1 MIVPMKK
8 VCLMVQESGINEAL
22 LKLREVG
29 VVHLQTAN
37 APDGNSKVLERKS
50 KVEGALGL
58 LGDIKV
64 PKNKNALPPPAPA
77 AAQRDPHNVGVH
89 RGRRSI
95 DVYGSEEE
103 EPFSLD
109 AVTSSSRP
117 YLADLIVGLGKERKA
132 LQDRDIFLNR
142 EITRVAA
149 WGELEPAS
157 IKEMET
163 LGFPVFLYELTPD
176 AFAALSEDVRYIKIF
191 QNKNVVRLLVLDK
204 EIQGIAPFQLP
215 EKSMSA
221 LIKEKDEIKLD
232 IEEIDAKL
240 KNLVSRRPALVKEMA
255 NVEQDIEFETA
266 LVNMEKVEDLPAEMG
281 LSYISGYVPSDDI
294 AKLQTAAGQN
304 GWALSIIDPE
314 DSDEAV
320 PTKLK
325 NPGFVNLLNPITGFL
340 GITPGY
346 REVDISPWFLIFFCI
361 FFGMIFGDAAYGL
374 ILCLI
379 AIFGMIKTAKKGVP
393 TALQMLLLLGIFNTA
408 WGVITCTWFGVEVN
422 KVPKQL
428 QDISLSIFSTAKTDD
443 AIVSQNLQIFCFSLG
458 LLQLTIA
465 HIKGFFRNIRLL
477 SLKFF
482 SDLGSIAMLW
492 GMFNVVL
499 ILVVS
504 SKVRPITIFP
514 IPISL
519 YLLGGGFFLNFV
531 FASYNGSIGKSILE
545 SFKNFI
551 SVVLGIT
558 NVFSDIMSY
567 IRLWAVGLA
576 GASIASTVNTMAGPM
591 LGGFLIFAGMLLLVF
606 GHGLN
611 LILNVLSVLVHGVRL
626 NTLEFSSHVGLSWSG
641 TAYKPFAQKAK

>member
-8 VCLMVQESGINEAL
+8 VCLMVQDSNVNDAL
-22 LKLREVG
+22 FKLRDIG
-29 VVHLQTAN
+29 VMHLRTIN
-37 APDGNSKVLERKS
+37 VPDGNSKVLERKS

-58 LGDIKV
+58 IGDIKI
-64 PKNKNALPPPAPA
+64 PKNKNAPAP
-77 AAQRDPHNVGVH
+77 QSGGRELRKPPIGVH
-89 RGRRSI
+89 RGRRST

-103 EPFSLD
+103 EPYSLD
-109 AVTSSSRP
+109 AVVTSSRP
-117 YLADLIVGLGKERKA
+117 YLPDLIVGIGKEKKA
-132 LQDRDIFLNR
+132 LQDRDMFLNR
-142 EITRVAA
+142 EISRIAA
-149 WGELEPAS
+149 WGNFEPAS
-157 IKEMET
+157 IKEMES
-163 LGFPVFLYELTPD
+163 LGLPIFLYELTPD
-176 AFAALSEDVRYIKIF
+176 AFAAIPEDVRYVKLF
-191 QNKNVVRLLVLDK
+191 ENKNVVRLVVLDK
-204 EIQGIAPFQLP
+204 EIQGITPFQLP

-221 LIKEKDEIKLD
+221 LIRETDEIKLD
-232 IEEIDAKL
+232 IEELDAKL
-240 KNLVSRRPALVKEMA
+240 KNFASRRPALIKEMA

-266 LVNMEKVEDLPAEMG
+266 LVNMEKVDNLPAEMG
-281 LSYISGYVPSDDI
+281 LSYLTGYVPCDDI
-294 AKLQTAAGQN
+294 AGLKAAAGVN
-304 GWALSIIDPE
+304 GWALSLIDPE

-340 GITPGY
+340 GIVPGY
-346 REVDISPWFLIFFCI
+346 REMDISPWFLFFFCI

-393 TALQMLLLLGIFNTA
+393 TALQMLLLLGIFNMA
-408 WGVITCTWFGVEVN
+408 WGVLTCTWFGVEVN

-428 QDISLSIFSTAKTDD
+428 QDISLSYFSTAKTEEVL
-443 AIVSQNLQIFCFSLG
+443 VSQNLQIFCFSLG

-465 HIKGFFRNIRLL
+465 HIKGFFRNIKML
-477 SLKFF
+477 SLRFF

-492 GMFNVVL
+492 GMYNVVL
-499 ILVVS
+499 FLVVS
-504 SKVRPITIFP
+504 NDARK
-514 IPISL
+514 IPLLPVSL

-591 LGGFLIFAGMLLLVF
+591 LGGFLIFAGIILLVF

-641 TAYKPFAQKAK
+641 TAYKPFAQRAVK

>member
-8 VCLMVQESGINEAL
+8 VCLVVQNSVINEAL

-29 VVHLQTAN
+29 VMHLHASN
-37 APDGNSKVLERKS
+37 APDSNSKVLERKS

-58 LGDIKV
+58 LGDIKA
-64 PKNKNALPPPAPA
+64 PKNKNALPSPQALERREASASP
-77 AAQRDPHNVGVH
+77 GVH
-89 RGRRSI
+89 RGRRSVDI
-95 DVYGSEEE
+95 HGNEED
-103 EPFSLD
+103 EPYSLD

-132 LQDRDIFLNR
+132 LQDRDLFLKR
-142 EITRVAA
+142 EISRVAP
-149 WGELEPAS
+149 WGDFEPSS

-176 AFAALSEDVRYIKIF
+176 AFAVLPEDTRYIKISG
-191 QNKNVVRLLVLDK
+191 NKNVVRILVLDK
-204 EIQGIAPFQLP
+204 EIQGVNPFQLP
-215 EKSMSA
+215 EKSMSS
-221 LIKEKDEIKLD
+221 LIKETDEIKLD

-240 KNLVSRRPALVKEMA
+240 RNFISRKPALIKEMA

-266 LVNMEKVEDLPAEMG
+266 LVNMEKVENVPAEMG
-281 LSYISGYVPSDDI
+281 LSYLTGYAPCDDI
-294 AKLQTAAGQN
+294 KSLKTAASQN
-304 GWALSIIDPE
+304 GWALSMIDPE

-325 NPGFVNLLNPITGFL
+325 NSKFVNLLNPITGFL
-340 GITPGY
+340 GIVPGY
-346 REVDISPWFLIFFCI
+346 RETDISPWFLIFFCI
-361 FFGMIFGDAAYGL
+361 FFGMIFGDAAYGI

-379 AIFGMIKTAKKGVP
+379 AIFGIIKTAKKGVP
-393 TALQMLLLLGIFNTA
+393 QALQMLLLLGVFNTA
-408 WGVITCTWFGVEVN
+408 WGVLTCTWFGVEVN

-428 QDISLSIFSTAKTDD
+428 QDISFSFFSTAKTDET
-443 AIVSQNLQIFCFSLG
+443 IVSQNLQIFCFSLG

-465 HIKGFFRNIRLL
+465 HIKGFFRNIR
-477 SLKFF
+477 SLKIF
-482 SDLGSIAMLW
+482 SELGSIAMLW
-492 GMFNVVL
+492 GMYNVVL
-499 ILVVS
+499 FLVVS
-504 SKVRPITIFP
+504 NDARK
-514 IPISL
+514 IPLLPPAI
-519 YLLGGGFFLNFV
+519 YLLGGGFILNFI

-545 SFKNFI
+545 SCKNFI

-591 LGGFLIFAGMLLLVF
+591 LGGFLIFAGIILLIF